1 MPRFYNRH
9 AAQCRDRLTQF
20 VSAAKAFRE
29 LTARGYNARRLE
41 ERMAQ
46 SNRGKSNNAPDKSWV
61 DMDVP
66 SRLPI
71 IPLVSSVLFPGG
83 VLSLQVGIDRNVR
96 LLKSLPDDQNLI
108 AAFCQKSGDKENPRA
123 EDLSPIGVLAAIVQR
138 LPLSSD
144 RYQLFLQGRQRVEL
158 VQMLQNEPYFEAK
171 LREIAPKPIPKTVK
185 TDALMNRSIQLFE
198 KLVESDSKYSKELLN
213 ILQMN
218 ISEGP
223 DTFADLLSG
232 FVNLPLEEKQLLL
245 ETVHPIERI
254 ELLNEWISRDLGR
267 ATVNQEL
274 QRQIQSNI
282 DRRERENYL
291 REQLR
296 IIQDELGEGNAA
308 EREADTYRDRI
319 EALPI
324 VEDHKQG
331 LRREVQ
337 RMGQLSPSSSD
348 YAVIRGHLDIVLSL
362 PWSAHTEDQL
372 DLTKAEQILDER
384 HHGLEKVKERILEF
398 LAVLKLKGDLK
409 GPILCFTGPPG
420 VGKTSLGSAIADA
433 LGRKFVRMAVGGV
446 TDESEIRGHRK
457 TYIGAMPGKLITS
470 YIQVGVNNPLIM
482 IDEIDKIGKDFR
494 GDPASALLEVLDPKQ
509 NHTFVDRYLEV
520 PFDLSHTLFICTAN
534 VLDMIPGPL
543 RDRMEV
549 IRLSGY
555 TENEKLAIATKHLVP
570 ELLENHGLGPDQV
583 RVDDDA
589 ILNIVRDYTA
599 EAGVRNL
606 ERNLATVLRK
616 IARKVAADDGGGQAV
631 QPDEAAVPEQAGSP
645 LLHQY
650 EVKKDDV
657 ESYLGLPKFEH
668 EFAERHPEI
677 GVTTGLAWTSFGGE
691 IMFIEAT
698 RMPGSGRTTVT
709 GQLGD
714 VMRESVQAAYS
725 YVRSKA
731 HDLEIDD
738 KKFSDYDVHIH
749 FPAGAIPKDGPSAG
763 VAIAT
768 CIASVMGDR
777 PVRHDVAM
785 TGEITLRGKVLSVGG
800 IKEKVMAAHRAN
812 IKTVV
817 LPEGNRKDLQEVPEE
832 IRAALEFV
840 FAERVEAV
848 WKQSLIPLYLPRDH
862 DRKYD
867 EAEYRA
873 DQEREIER
881 HHEKGDRAE
890 RR

>member
-1 MPRFYNRH
+1 
-9 AAQCRDRLTQF
+9 
-20 VSAAKAFRE
+20 
-29 LTARGYNARRLE
+29 
-41 ERMAQ
+41 MAQ
-46 SNRGKSNNAPDKSWV
+46 SARSKSTPNPSSQSWV
-61 DMDVP
+61 EMDVP
-66 SRLPI
+66 SSLPI

-108 AAFCQKSGDKENPRA
+108 AAFCQKTGDKENPRPS
-123 EDLSPIGVLAAIVQR
+123 DLSQIGVLAAIVQR
-138 LPLSSD
+138 LPLSAD

-158 VQMLQNEPYFEAK
+158 VQMLQNEPYFEGR
-171 LREIAPKPIPKTVK
+171 LREIAPRPIAKNVK
-185 TDALMNRSIQLFE
+185 TDQLMNRALSLFE

-218 ISEGP
+218 IAEGP

-232 FVNLPLEEKQLLL
+232 FVNFPLEEKQLLL
-245 ETVHPIERI
+245 ETVNPVERI
-254 ELLNEWISRDLGR
+254 ELLNEYISRDLGR
-267 ATVNQEL
+267 ATVDREL

-282 DRRERENYL
+282 DRRDRENYL
-291 REQLR
+291 REQMR
-296 IIQDELGEGNAA
+296 IIQDELGEGSAA

-319 EALPI
+319 EALPLA
-324 VEDHKQG
+324 EDHKQT
-331 LRREVQ
+331 LRREVT
-337 RMGQLSPSSSD
+337 RLGQLSPSSSD
-348 YAVIRGHLDIVLSL
+348 YAVIKGHLDTILQI
-362 PWSAHTEDQL
+362 PWTQHTEDTL
-372 DLTKAEQILDER
+372 DLKKAEQVLDQR
-384 HHGLEKVKERILEF
+384 HHGLEKVKERVLEF

-420 VGKTSLGSAIADA
+420 VGKTSLGTAIAEA

-470 YIQVGVNNPLIM
+470 YIQVGVNNPLVM

-509 NHTFVDRYLEV
+509 NHAFVDRYIEV
-520 PFDLSHTLFICTAN
+520 PYDLSHTLFICTAN
-534 VLDMIPGPL
+534 VLENIPGPL

-570 ELLENHGLGPDQV
+570 ELLENHGLTAEQV
-583 RVDDDA
+583 AIDDA
-589 ILNIVRDYTA
+589 AIRSIISEYTA
-599 EAGVRNL
+599 ESGVRNL

-616 IARKVAADDGGGQAV
+616 IARKVAGATEE
-631 QPDEAAVPEQAGSP
+631 QPAEAKYQVRKED
-645 LLHQY
+645 L
-650 EVKKDDV
+650 

-668 EFAERHPEI
+668 EFAERRPEI
-677 GVTTGLAWTSFGGE
+677 GVATGLAWTSVGGE

-714 VMRESVQAAYS
+714 VMRESVSAAYS

-731 HDLEIDD
+731 HELDIPD
-738 KKFSDYDVHIH
+738 KKFSEHDIHIH

-768 CIASVMGDR
+768 CIASVMGER

-812 IKTVV
+812 IKMVV
-817 LPEGNRKDLQEVPEE
+817 LPEGNRKDVSEVPEE
-832 IRAALEFV
+832 TRGHLEFV
-840 FAERVEAV
+840 FAERVEDV
-848 WKQSLIPLYLPRDH
+848 WKRALMPVLVKDH
-862 DRKYD
+862 TTKPDD
-867 EAEYRA
+867 AADRA
-873 DQEREIER
+873 DQERVVEPLIER
-881 HHEKGDRAE
+881 AHETGERAE
-890 RR
+890 QR

>member
-1 MPRFYNRH
+1 
-9 AAQCRDRLTQF
+9 
-20 VSAAKAFRE
+20 
-29 LTARGYNARRLE
+29 
-41 ERMAQ
+41 MAQ
-46 SNRGKSNNAPDKSWV
+46 SNRGKHPNQGSQDWV
-61 DMDVP
+61 ELDVP

-108 AAFCQKSGDKENPRA
+108 AAFCQKTGDKENPRP
-123 EDLSPIGVLAAIVQR
+123 EDLSQIGVLAAIVQR
-138 LPLSSD
+138 LPLSAD

-158 VQMLQNEPYFEAK
+158 VQMLQNEPYFEGK
-171 LREIAPKPIPKTVK
+171 LREVAPRPIPKNVK
-185 TDALMNRSIQLFE
+185 TEQLMTRAMSLFE

-218 ISEGP
+218 IAEGP

-232 FVNLPLEEKQLLL
+232 FVNFPLEEKQLLL
-245 ETVHPIERI
+245 ETVNPIERI
-254 ELLNEWISRDLGR
+254 ELLNDWISRDLGR

-274 QRQIQSNI
+274 QRQIQTSI
-282 DRRERENYL
+282 DRRERESYL

-296 IIQDELGEGNAA
+296 IIQDELGETNAS

-319 EALPI
+319 EALPLA
-324 VEDHKQG
+324 EEHKQQ
-331 LRREVQ
+331 LRREVT

-348 YAVIRGHLDIVLSL
+348 YAVIKGHLDTILQM
-362 PWSAHTEDQL
+362 PWTAQTQDLL
-372 DLTKAEQILDER
+372 DLVKAEATLDER
-384 HHGLEKVKERILEF
+384 HHGLEKVKERVLEF

-409 GPILCFTGPPG
+409 GPILCFVGPPG
-420 VGKTSLGSAIADA
+420 VGKTSLGSEIADS

-494 GDPASALLEVLDPKQ
+494 GDPSSALLEVLDPKQ
-509 NHTFVDRYLEV
+509 NHAFVDRYLEI

-534 VLDMIPGPL
+534 VLDNIPGPL

-555 TENEKLAIATKHLVP
+555 TENEKLAIATKHLIP
-570 ELLENHGLGPDQV
+570 ELLENHGLTPTLV
-583 RVDDDA
+583 EMETEA
-589 ILNIVRDYTA
+589 TLHIIRDYTA
-599 EAGVRNL
+599 ESGVRNL

-616 IARKVAADDGGGQAV
+616 IARKVASADENAPAQEYRV
-631 QPDEAAVPEQAGSP
+631 RKE
-645 LLHQY
+645 
-650 EVKKDDV
+650 DV
-657 ESYLGLPKFEH
+657 ESYLGLQKFEH

-698 RMPGSGRTTVT
+698 RMPGTGRTTVT

-714 VMRESVQAAYS
+714 VMRESVSAAYS

-731 HDLEIDD
+731 HDLDIEDRR
-738 KKFSDYDVHIH
+738 FSEHDIHIH

-768 CIASVMGDR
+768 CIASVMGER

-785 TGEITLRGKVLSVGG
+785 SGEITLRGKVLSVGG

-817 LPEGNRKDLQEVPEE
+817 LPEGNRKDLQEVPAETRE
-832 IRAALEFV
+832 ALQFV
-840 FAERVEAV
+840 FAERVEDV
-848 WKQSLIPLYLPRDH
+848 WKETLIPLYVVREN

-873 DQEREIER
+873 DHERRIASQSDR
-881 HHEKGDRAE
+881 QQHEKGERAE

>member
-1 MPRFYNRH
+1 MASSQR
-9 AAQCRDRLTQF
+9 
-20 VSAAKAFRE
+20 SK
-29 LTARGYNARRLE
+29 GNADNL
-41 ERMAQ
+41 
-46 SNRGKSNNAPDKSWV
+46 PHDWV
-61 DMDVP
+61 DLEVP

-108 AAFCQKSGDKENPRA
+108 AAFCQKTGDKENPRP
-123 EDLSPIGVLAAIVQR
+123 EDLAPVGVLAAIVQR
-138 LPLSSD
+138 LPLSTD

-158 VQMLQNEPYFEAK
+158 VQMLQKEPYFEAQ
-171 LREIAPKPIPKTVK
+171 LRELAPKPIPKTVK
-185 TDALMNRSIQLFE
+185 TDQLMTKAMSLFE
-198 KLVESDSKYSKELLN
+198 KLVESDSKYSSELLN
-213 ILQMN
+213 ILKMN
-218 ISEGP
+218 MAEGA
-223 DTFADLLSG
+223 DTFADLLSS
-232 FVNLPLEEKQLLL
+232 FVNFPLEEKQLLL
-245 ETVHPIERI
+245 ETVNPIERI
-254 ELLNEWISRDLGR
+254 ELLIDYIQRDLGR
-267 ATVNQEL
+267 ATVDREL
-274 QRQIQSNI
+274 QRQIQTSI
-282 DRRERENYL
+282 DRRDRENYL
-291 REQLR
+291 REQMR
-296 IIQDELGEGNAA
+296 IIQDELGEANPA

-324 VEDHKQG
+324 ADDHKQS
-331 LRREVQ
+331 LRREVT
-337 RMGQLSPSSSD
+337 RMGQLSQSSSD
-348 YAVIRGHLDIVLSL
+348 YAVIKGHLDTVLQV
-362 PWSAHTEDQL
+362 PWSQHTEDQL
-372 DLTKAEQILDER
+372 DLKKAEAILDAR
-384 HHGLEKVKERILEF
+384 HHGLEKVKERVLEF

-409 GPILCFTGPPG
+409 GPILCFVGPPG
-420 VGKTSLGSAIADA
+420 VGKTSLGSAIADS

-457 TYIGAMPGKLITS
+457 TYIGAMPGKLINS

-494 GDPASALLEVLDPKQ
+494 GDPSSALLEVLDPKQ
-509 NHTFVDRYLEV
+509 NHAFVDRYLEI
-520 PFDLSHTLFICTAN
+520 PYDLSHTLFICTAN
-534 VLDMIPGPL
+534 VLDMIPSPL

-555 TENEKLAIATKHLVP
+555 TENEKLAIAVKHLVP
-570 ELLENHGLGPDQV
+570 ELLENHGLGQEQV
-583 RVDDDA
+583 AIDDDA
-589 ILNIVRDYTA
+589 IMMIIRDYTA
-599 EAGVRNL
+599 ESGVRNL

-616 IARKVAADDGGGQAV
+616 IARKVASEDDGAA
-631 QPDEAAVPEQAGSP
+631 PAAVPDQTGAPAVVAEQSAQAESP
-645 LLHQY
+645 VLLKY
-650 EVKKDDV
+650 EVRKEDI
-657 ESYLGLPKFEH
+657 ETYLGLPKFEH

-677 GVTTGLAWTSFGGE
+677 GVTTGLAWTQFGGE

-714 VMRESVQAAYS
+714 VMRESVTAAYS
-725 YVRSKA
+725 YVRSRA
-731 HDLEIDD
+731 HDLGIEER
-738 KKFSDYDVHIH
+738 KFTDHDIHIH

-768 CIASVMGDR
+768 CIASVMGER

-785 TGEITLRGKVLSVGG
+785 SGEITLRGKVLSVGG

-832 IRAALEFV
+832 TRGALHFV
-840 FAERVEAV
+840 FAERVEDV
-848 WKQSLIPLYLPRDH
+848 WKEALIPLYVVKDH

-867 EAEYRA
+867 DREFKAEQQKEERERA
-873 DQEREIER
+873 D
-881 HHEKGDRAE
+881 

>member
-1 MPRFYNRH
+1 
-9 AAQCRDRLTQF
+9 
-20 VSAAKAFRE
+20 
-29 LTARGYNARRLE
+29 
-41 ERMAQ
+41 MAQ
-46 SNRGKSNNAPDKSWV
+46 SARGKSQLTNVPSQDWI
-61 DMDVP
+61 DLDVP

-108 AAFCQKSGDKENPRA
+108 AAFCQKTGDKENPRP
-123 EDLSPIGVLAAIVQR
+123 EDLSQIGVLAAIVQR

-158 VQMLQNEPYFEAK
+158 VQMLQNEPYFEAQ
-171 LREIAPKPIPKTVK
+171 LREVAPRPIPKTVK
-185 TDALMNRSIQLFE
+185 TDALMSKAMSLFE
-198 KLVESDSKYSKELLN
+198 KLVESDSKYSGELLN
-213 ILQMN
+213 ILRMN
-218 ISEGP
+218 MSEGA
-223 DTFADLLSG
+223 DTFADLLSS
-232 FVNLPLEEKQLLL
+232 FVNFPLEEKQLLL
-245 ETVHPIERI
+245 ETVNPIERI
-254 ELLNEWISRDLGR
+254 ELLIDWINRDLGR
-267 ATVNQEL
+267 ATVDREL
-274 QRQIQSNI
+274 QRQIQTSI

-296 IIQDELGEGNAA
+296 IIQDELGETNAA

-319 EALPI
+319 EALPLTD
-324 VEDHKQG
+324 DHKQT
-331 LRREVQ
+331 LRREVT
-337 RMGQLSPSSSD
+337 RMGQLSQSSSD
-348 YAVIRGHLDIVLSL
+348 YAVLKGHLDTVLQM
-362 PWSAHTEDQL
+362 PWTQHTDDRL
-372 DLTKAEQILDER
+372 DLAAAEEILDAR
-384 HHGLEKVKERILEF
+384 HHGLEKVKERVLEF

-420 VGKTSLGSAIADA
+420 VGKTSLGAAIADA

-494 GDPASALLEVLDPKQ
+494 GDPSSALLEVLDPKQ
-509 NHTFVDRYLEV
+509 NHAFVDRYLEI

-534 VLDMIPGPL
+534 MLDMIPSPL

-555 TENEKLAIATKHLVP
+555 TENEKLAIATKHLIP
-570 ELLENHGLGPDQV
+570 ELLENHGLGAELV
-583 RVDDDA
+583 KIEDDA
-589 ILNIVRDYTA
+589 ILLIIRDYTA

-616 IARKVAADDGGGQAV
+616 IARKVASG
-631 QPDEAAVPEQAGSP
+631 DEAK
-645 LLHQY
+645 LY
-650 EVKKDDV
+650 EVKPADI
-657 ESYLGLPKFEH
+657 EAYLGLVKFEH

-677 GVTTGLAWTSFGGE
+677 GVTTGLAWTQFGGE

-698 RMPGSGRTTVT
+698 RMPGTGRTTVT

-731 HDLEIDD
+731 HELDIDE
-738 KKFSDYDVHIH
+738 KKFSEHDIHIH

-768 CIASVMGDR
+768 CIASVMGER

-812 IKTVV
+812 IKTVL
-817 LPEGNRKDLQEVPEE
+817 LPEGNRKDLAEVPEE
-832 IRAALEFV
+832 TKGALKFV
-840 FAERVEAV
+840 FAERVEDV
-848 WKQSLIPLYLPRDH
+848 WKEALIPLYIVKDH

-867 EAEYRA
+867 EREYRA
-873 DQEREIER
+873 ER
-881 HHEKGDRAE
+881 EKGDRERAGERAE
-890 RR
+890 GR

>member
-1 MPRFYNRH
+1 
-9 AAQCRDRLTQF
+9 
-20 VSAAKAFRE
+20 VE
-29 LTARGYNARRLE
+29 L
-41 ERMAQ
+41 
-46 SNRGKSNNAPDKSWV
+46 
-61 DMDVP
+61 DVP

-108 AAFCQKSGDKENPRA
+108 AAFCQKTGDKENPRP
-123 EDLSPIGVLAAIVQR
+123 EDLSQIGVLAAIVQR
-138 LPLSSD
+138 LPLSAD

-158 VQMLQNEPYFEAK
+158 VQMLQNEPYFEAR
-171 LREIAPKPIPKTVK
+171 LREVAPRPIPKSVK
-185 TDALMNRSIQLFE
+185 TEHLMTRAMSLFE

-218 ISEGP
+218 IVEGP
-223 DTFADLLSG
+223 ETFADLLSG
-232 FVNLPLEEKQLLL
+232 FVNFPLEEKQLLL
-245 ETVHPIERI
+245 ETVNPIERI
-254 ELLNEWISRDLGR
+254 ELLNEWLSRDLGR
-267 ATVNQEL
+267 ATVDRDL
-274 QRQIQSNI
+274 QRQIQGTI
-282 DRRERENYL
+282 DRRDRENYL

-296 IIQDELGEGNAA
+296 IIQDALGEGNPT

-319 EALPI
+319 EALPLA
-324 VEDHKQG
+324 EEHKQQ
-331 LRREVQ
+331 LRRELT
-337 RMGQLSPSSSD
+337 RMGQLSQSSSD
-348 YAVIRGHLDIVLSL
+348 YAVIKGHLDTILQM
-362 PWSAHTEDQL
+362 PWTEHTEDRL
-372 DLTKAEQILDER
+372 DLAKAEKILDER
-384 HHGLEKVKERILEF
+384 HHGLEKVKERVLEF

-420 VGKTSLGSAIADA
+420 VGKTSLGAAIADA

-470 YIQVGVNNPLIM
+470 YTQVGVNNPLIM

-509 NHTFVDRYLEV
+509 NHAFVDRYLEV
-520 PFDLSHTLFICTAN
+520 PYDLSHTLFICTAN
-534 VLDMIPGPL
+534 ILDNIPGPL
-543 RDRMEV
+543 RDRMEI

-555 TENEKLAIATKHLVP
+555 TENEKLAIAKKHLIP
-570 ELLENHGLGPDQV
+570 ELLENHGLGAEHV
-583 RVDDDA
+583 AIDDDA
-589 ILNIVRDYTA
+589 ILSAIRDYTA
-599 EAGVRNL
+599 ESGVRNL
-606 ERNLATVLRK
+606 ERNLATILRK
-616 IARKVAADDGGGQAV
+616 IARKVASREEGAAAPAGELPAA
-631 QPDEAAVPEQAGSP
+631 PDEAKDGEVYAV
-645 LLHQY
+645 H
-650 EVKKDDV
+650 KDDL
-657 ESYLGLPKFEH
+657 EAYLGLPKFEH

-698 RMPGSGRTTVT
+698 RMPGTGRTTVT

-714 VMRESVQAAYS
+714 VMRESVSAAYS

-731 HDLEIDD
+731 HELDIEDRQ
-738 KKFSDYDVHIH
+738 FSEHDIHIH

-768 CIASVMGDR
+768 CIASVMGER

-812 IKTVV
+812 IKTIV

-832 IRAALEFV
+832 TKANLSFV
-840 FAERVEAV
+840 FAERVEDV
-848 WKQSLIPLYLPRDH
+848 WREALIPLYISRDH

-873 DQEREIER
+873 DQERQVERQIEKS
-881 HHEKGDRAE
+881 ERAE

>member
-1 MPRFYNRH
+1 
-9 AAQCRDRLTQF
+9 
-20 VSAAKAFRE
+20 
-29 LTARGYNARRLE
+29 
-41 ERMAQ
+41 MAQ
-46 SNRGKSNNAPDKSWV
+46 SAKGKGNNNHPEKDWLDV
-61 DMDVP
+61 DVP

-96 LLKSLPDDQNLI
+96 LLRSLPDDQNLI
-108 AAFCQKSGDKENPRA
+108 AAFCQKSGDKENPRPD
-123 EDLSPIGVLAAIVQR
+123 DLAPIGVLAAIVQR

-144 RYQLFLQGRQRVEL
+144 RFQLFLQGRQRVEL
-158 VQMLQNEPYFEAK
+158 VQMLQNEPYFEAR
-171 LREIAPKPIPKTVK
+171 LREVVPRVIPKTVK
-185 TDALMNRSIQLFE
+185 TEQLMNKSLQLFE
-198 KLVESDSKYSKELLN
+198 KLTESDSKYSKELLN

-218 ISEGP
+218 IVEGP

-245 ETVHPIERI
+245 ETVNPIERI
-254 ELLNEWISRDLGR
+254 ELLIEYISRDLGR
-267 ATVNQEL
+267 ATVDREL
-274 QRQIQSNI
+274 QRQIQTNI

-296 IIQDELGEGNAA
+296 IIQDELGETNAS

-319 EALPI
+319 EALQI
-324 VEDHKQG
+324 GDDHKQQ
-331 LRREVQ
+331 LRREVT

-348 YAVIRGHLDIVLSL
+348 YAVIKGHLDTILQL
-362 PWSAHTEDQL
+362 PWTQHTDDQL
-372 DLTKAEQILDER
+372 DLAKAEQILDER
-384 HHGLEKVKERILEF
+384 HYGLEKVKERILEF

-494 GDPASALLEVLDPKQ
+494 GDPSSALLEVLDPKQ
-509 NHTFVDRYLEV
+509 NHAFVDRYLEV

-555 TENEKLAIATKHLVP
+555 TENEKLAIATRHLIP
-570 ELLENHGLGPDQV
+570 ELLENHGLGAEQV
-583 RVDDDA
+583 KIDDEA
-589 ILNIVRDYTA
+589 IQLIVRDYTA

-616 IARKVAADDGGGQAV
+616 IARKVATEDPVTAFHVTKA
-631 QPDEAAVPEQAGSP
+631 
-645 LLHQY
+645 
-650 EVKKDDV
+650 DV

-677 GVTTGLAWTSFGGE
+677 GVTTGLAWTQFGGE

-731 HDLEIDD
+731 HELEIDD
-738 KKFSDYDVHIH
+738 KKFTEFDVHIH

-812 IKTVV
+812 IKTVI

-832 IRAALEFV
+832 TKGALEFV
-840 FAERVEAV
+840 FAERVEDA
-848 WKQSLIPLYLPRDH
+848 WKLSLIPLFIPRDH

-873 DQEREIER
+873 DRERQIER
-881 HHEKGDRAE
+881 HNEKGERAE
-890 RR
+890 KR